1 MRREEKRGEAERG
14 EGKKMKRQNGSE
26 ERTGKGTK
34 ERGRQRDGHLAKMLS
49 VLSMSATCLE
59 ERRQDDRRRTQ
70 RR

>member
-26 ERTGKGTK
+26 ERKGKGTK
-34 ERGRQRDGHLAKMLS
+34 EGRQRDGHLAKMLS
-49 VLSMSATCLE
+49 VLSRSATCLE